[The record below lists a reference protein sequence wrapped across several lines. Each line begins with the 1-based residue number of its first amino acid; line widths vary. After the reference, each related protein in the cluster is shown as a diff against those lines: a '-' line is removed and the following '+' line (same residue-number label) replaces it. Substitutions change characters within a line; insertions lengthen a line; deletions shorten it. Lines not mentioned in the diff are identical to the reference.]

1 MRVHECWKCGLMLDL
16 DWNAAR
22 NVLNRVGWGTAE
34 STPAEIKPLLQQR
47 VVVEEAGSRNQEVHE
62 L

>member
-1 MRVHECWKCGLMLDL
+1 MLDL